1 VHFIGG
7 PDDAV
12 RLAPV
17 FAALAGTGAVQQK
30 AVADDPGPVA
40 ALWRELVRA
49 ICPRRDV
56 DMALHEVPRP
66 DGPDTAASLTAASR
80 ALPELAPAVVLVGGA
95 SDKVLGWALAAAKL
109 GLPVANVEAG
119 LRDYDWGSAAE
130 INRALVDT
138 LADTLFAPSP
148 EAVAVLAREGIDP
161 RRIHH
166 TGPTSVD
173 AVRRL
178 SARAARI
185 TAPAVLGIERG
196 AYVLAVLDG
205 LGAPDARDEPIART
219 TESLAGLARRH
230 PVVLTLDRRG
240 AERLAA
246 MGDLHR
252 LTAAGVRIATAPG
265 YVAGLALKSG
275 AGAVVTD
282 SGLVQDETSALGVAC
297 FTLRAA
303 TERMVTLT
311 HGTNHLLGTDP
322 RELAELAPVG
332 REPVPCAIP
341 RWDGRA
347 AERVARALVAAYALA
362 PARRAS

>member
-130 INRALVDT
+130 INRQVTGQVESD
-138 LADTLFAPSP
+138 
-148 EAVAVLAREGIDP
+148 LARAETELVI
-161 RRIHH
+161 
-166 TGPTSVD
+166 
-173 AVRRL
+173 VRRNW
-178 SARAARI
+178 S
-185 TAPAVLGIERG
+185 P
-196 AYVLAVLDG
+196 
-205 LGAPDARDEPIART
+205 RD
-219 TESLAGLARRH
+219 
-230 PVVLTLDRRG
+230 
-240 AERLAA
+240 
-246 MGDLHR
+246 
-252 LTAAGVRIATAPG
+252 
-265 YVAGLALKSG
+265 
-275 AGAVVTD
+275 
-282 SGLVQDETSALGVAC
+282 
-297 FTLRAA
+297 
-303 TERMVTLT
+303 
-311 HGTNHLLGTDP
+311 
-322 RELAELAPVG
+322 
-332 REPVPCAIP
+332 
-341 RWDGRA
+341 
-347 AERVARALVAAYALA
+347 
-362 PARRAS
+362 